1 MSDKEK
7 KRLEEITKELLGL
20 IGEDSTRQGL
30 IKTPKRVAESWK
42 FLSQG
47 YHQNLDEII
56 NEAIFDESAKDMII
70 VKDIEFYSL
79 CEHHLIP
86 FYGKAHV
93 GYIPDGKIIG
103 LSKIP
108 RIIDFYARRLQV
120 QERLTNQIA
129 TCIQDLLNPKG
140 VAVVMEGRHF
150 CMLMRGVQKQNSIA
164 STSSMLGAFKDKST
178 TRNEFLKLVEVNKI
192 CLLYTSPRPRDATLS
207 RMPSSA

>member
-20 IGEDSTRQGL
+20 IGEDSIRQGL

-47 YHQNLDEII
+47 YHQNLNEII

-103 LSKIP
+103 LCSYGSSNCPSI
-108 RIIDFYARRLQV
+108 V
-120 QERLTNQIA
+120 
-129 TCIQDLLNPKG
+129 
-140 VAVVMEGRHF
+140 
-150 CMLMRGVQKQNSIA
+150 SIA
-164 STSSMLGAFKDKST
+164 RWITCG
-178 TRNEFLKLVEVNKI
+178 
-192 CLLYTSPRPRDATLS
+192 
-207 RMPSSA
+207 

>member
-1 MSDKEK
+1 M
-7 KRLEEITKELLGL
+7 
-20 IGEDSTRQGL
+20 
-30 IKTPKRVAESWK
+30 
-42 FLSQG
+42 SQG

-108 RIIDFYARRLQV
+108 RVIDFYARRLQV

-192 CLLYTSPRPRDATLS
+192 
-207 RMPSSA
+207 

>member
-30 IKTPKRVAESWK
+30 IKTPERVAESWK

-47 YHQNLDEII
+47 YHQNLNDVI
-56 NEAIFDESAKDMII
+56 NEAIFNESAKDMII

-93 GYIPDGKIIG
+93 GYIPNGKIIG

-108 RIIDFYARRLQV
+108 RIIDFYSRRLQV

-140 VAVVMEGRHF
+140 VAVIMEGRHF

-164 STSSMLGAFKDKST
+164 STSSMLGAFKDQST
-178 TRNEFLKLVEVNKI
+178 TRNEFLKLVEINKI
-192 CLLYTSPRPRDATLS
+192 
-207 RMPSSA
+207 

>member
-1 MSDKEK
+1 MSDIDK
-7 KRLEEITKELLGL
+7 KRLEKITKELLEI
-20 IGEDSTRQGL
+20 IGEDTNREGL
-30 IKTPKRVAESWK
+30 LKTPKRVAKSWE

-47 YHQNLDEII
+47 YNQNLDEIV
-56 NEAIFDESAKDMII
+56 NEAIFNESAKDMVI

-140 VAVVMEGRHF
+140 VAVIMEGRHF

-164 STSSMLGAFKDKST
+164 STSSMLGTFKEKSN

-192 CLLYTSPRPRDATLS
+192 
-207 RMPSSA
+207 

>member
-7 KRLEEITKELLGL
+7 KRLEELTEELLGL

-30 IKTPKRVAESWK
+30 IKTPERVAESWK

-47 YHQNLDEII
+47 YHQNLNEII

-93 GYIPDGKIIG
+93 GYIPNGKIIG

-108 RIIDFYARRLQV
+108 RIIDFYSRRLQV

-140 VAVVMEGRHF
+140 VAVIMEGRHF

-192 CLLYTSPRPRDATLS
+192 
-207 RMPSSA
+207 

>member
-1 MSDKEK
+1 MSKIDKE
-7 KRLEEITKELLGL
+7 RLEQITKELLE
-20 IGEDSTRQGL
+20 IVGEDTNREGL
-30 IKTPKRVAESWK
+30 LKTPKRVAKSWE

-47 YHQNLDEII
+47 YKQDLDEIV
-56 NEAIFDESAKDMII
+56 NGALFEEAAKDMVI

-93 GYIPDGKIIG
+93 GYIPNGKIIG

-140 VAVVMEGRHF
+140 VAVIMEGRHF

-164 STSSMLGAFKDKST
+164 STSSMLGTFKEKSS

-192 CLLYTSPRPRDATLS
+192 
-207 RMPSSA
+207 

>member
-1 MSDKEK
+1 MSDIDKE
-7 KRLEEITKELLGL
+7 RLEKITKELLEI
-20 IGEDSTRQGL
+20 IGEDTNREGL
-30 IKTPKRVAESWK
+30 LKTPKRVAKSWE

-47 YHQNLDEII
+47 YNQNLDEIV
-56 NEAIFDESAKDMII
+56 NEAIFNESAKDMVI

-140 VAVVMEGRHF
+140 VAVIMEGRHF

-164 STSSMLGAFKDKST
+164 STSSMLGTFKEKSS

-192 CLLYTSPRPRDATLS
+192 
-207 RMPSSA
+207 

>member
-1 MSDKEK
+1 MSYIDK
-7 KRLEEITKELLGL
+7 KRLEKITKELLEI
-20 IGEDSTRQGL
+20 IGEDTNREGL
-30 IKTPKRVAESWK
+30 LKTPKRVAKSWE

-47 YHQNLDEII
+47 YNQNLDEIV
-56 NEAIFDESAKDMII
+56 NEAIFNESAKDMVI

-140 VAVVMEGRHF
+140 VAVIMEGRHF

-164 STSSMLGAFKDKST
+164 STSSMLGTFKEKSS

-192 CLLYTSPRPRDATLS
+192 
-207 RMPSSA
+207 

>member
-30 IKTPKRVAESWK
+30 MKTPKRVAESWK

-192 CLLYTSPRPRDATLS
+192 
-207 RMPSSA
+207 

>member
-93 GYIPDGKIIG
+93 GYIPNGKIIG

-140 VAVVMEGRHF
+140 VAVIMEGRHF

-164 STSSMLGAFKDKST
+164 STSSMLGAFKDQST

-192 CLLYTSPRPRDATLS
+192 
-207 RMPSSA
+207 

>member
-93 GYIPDGKIIG
+93 GYIPNGKIIG

-108 RIIDFYARRLQV
+108 RIIDFYSRRLQV

-140 VAVVMEGRHF
+140 VAVIMEGRHF
-150 CMLMRGVQKQNSIA
+150 CMLM
-164 STSSMLGAFKDKST
+164 
-178 TRNEFLKLVEVNKI
+178 
-192 CLLYTSPRPRDATLS
+192 LS
-207 RMPSSA
+207 LIHI

>member
-93 GYIPDGKIIG
+93 GYIPNGKIIG

-164 STSSMLGAFKDKST
+164 STSSMLGAFKDQST
-178 TRNEFLKLVEVNKI
+178 TRNEFLKLVEAVSYTHLTLPTI
-192 CLLYTSPRPRDATLS
+192 LLV
-207 RMPSSA
+207 

>member
-1 MSDKEK
+1 MSKIDKE
-7 KRLEEITKELLGL
+7 RLEQITKELLE
-20 IGEDSTRQGL
+20 IVGEDTNREGL
-30 IKTPKRVAESWK
+30 LKTPTRVAKSWE

-47 YHQNLDEII
+47 YKQDLDEII
-56 NEAIFDESAKDMII
+56 NGALFEEAAKDMVI

-93 GYIPDGKIIG
+93 GYIPNGKIIG

-140 VAVVMEGRHF
+140 VAVIMEGRHF

-164 STSSMLGAFKDKST
+164 STSSMLGTFKEKSS

-192 CLLYTSPRPRDATLS
+192 
-207 RMPSSA
+207 

>member
-93 GYIPDGKIIG
+93 GYIPNGKIIG

-108 RIIDFYARRLQV
+108 RIIDFYSRRLQV

-140 VAVVMEGRHF
+140 VAVIMEGRHF

-164 STSSMLGAFKDKST
+164 STSSMLGAFKDQST
-178 TRNEFLKLVEVNKI
+178 TRNEFLKLVEINKI
-192 CLLYTSPRPRDATLS
+192 
-207 RMPSSA
+207 

>member
-7 KRLEEITKELLGL
+7 KRLEEITEELLGL

-30 IKTPKRVAESWK
+30 IKTPERVAKSWK

-47 YHQNLDEII
+47 YHQNLNDVI

-93 GYIPDGKIIG
+93 GYIPNGKIIG

-108 RIIDFYARRLQV
+108 RIIDFYSRRLQV

-140 VAVVMEGRHF
+140 VAVIMEGRHF

-164 STSSMLGAFKDKST
+164 STSSMLGAFKDQST
-178 TRNEFLKLVEVNKI
+178 TRNEFLKLVEINKI
-192 CLLYTSPRPRDATLS
+192 
-207 RMPSSA
+207 

>member
-7 KRLEEITKELLGL
+7 KRLEELTEELLGL

-47 YHQNLDEII
+47 YHQNLNEII
-56 NEAIFDESAKDMII
+56 NEAIFDESARDMII

-93 GYIPDGKIIG
+93 GYIPNGKIIG

-108 RIIDFYARRLQV
+108 RIIDFYSRRLQI

-140 VAVVMEGRHF
+140 VAVIMEGRHF

-178 TRNEFLKLVEVNKI
+178 TRNEFLKLVEINKI
-192 CLLYTSPRPRDATLS
+192 
-207 RMPSSA
+207 

>member
-20 IGEDSTRQGL
+20 IGEDATRQGL

-93 GYIPDGKIIG
+93 GYIPNGKIIG

-108 RIIDFYARRLQV
+108 RIIDFYSRRLQV

-140 VAVVMEGRHF
+140 VAVIMEGRHF

-164 STSSMLGAFKDKST
+164 STSSMLGAFKDQST

-192 CLLYTSPRPRDATLS
+192 
-207 RMPSSA
+207 

>member
-1 MSDKEK
+1 MSDIDK
-7 KRLEEITKELLGL
+7 KRLEKITKELLEI
-20 IGEDSTRQGL
+20 IGEDTNREGL
-30 IKTPKRVAESWK
+30 LKTPKRVAKSWE

-47 YHQNLDEII
+47 YNQNLDEIV
-56 NEAIFDESAKDMII
+56 NEAIFNESAKDMVI

-140 VAVVMEGRHF
+140 VAVIMEGRHF

-164 STSSMLGAFKDKST
+164 STSSMLGTFKEKSS
-178 TRNEFLKLVEVNKI
+178 TRNEFLKLVEVNI
-192 CLLYTSPRPRDATLS
+192 I
-207 RMPSSA
+207 

>member
-47 YHQNLDEII
+47 YHQNLNEII

-93 GYIPDGKIIG
+93 GYIPNGKIIG

-140 VAVVMEGRHF
+140 VAVIMEGRHF

-164 STSSMLGAFKDKST
+164 STSSMLGAFKDQST

-192 CLLYTSPRPRDATLS
+192 
-207 RMPSSA
+207 

>member
-30 IKTPKRVAESWK
+30 MKTPKRVAESWK

-140 VAVVMEGRHF
+140 VAVVMERRHY

-192 CLLYTSPRPRDATLS
+192 
-207 RMPSSA
+207 

>member
-1 MSDKEK
+1 MSDIDK
-7 KRLEEITKELLGL
+7 KRLEKITKELLEI
-20 IGEDSTRQGL
+20 IGEDTNREGL
-30 IKTPKRVAESWK
+30 LKTPKRVAKSWE

-47 YHQNLDEII
+47 YNQNLDEIV
-56 NEAIFDESAKDMII
+56 NEAIFNESAKDMVI

-140 VAVVMEGRHF
+140 VAVIMEGRHF

-164 STSSMLGAFKDKST
+164 STSSMLGTFKEKSS
-178 TRNEFLKLVEVNKI
+178 TRNEFLNLVEVNKI
-192 CLLYTSPRPRDATLS
+192 
-207 RMPSSA
+207 

>member
-47 YHQNLDEII
+47 YHQNLDETI

-108 RIIDFYARRLQV
+108 RVIDFYARRLQV

-192 CLLYTSPRPRDATLS
+192 
-207 RMPSSA
+207 

>member
-178 TRNEFLKLVEVNKI
+178 TRNEFLKLVELNKI
-192 CLLYTSPRPRDATLS
+192 
-207 RMPSSA
+207 

>member
-93 GYIPDGKIIG
+93 GYIPNGKIIG

-108 RIIDFYARRLQV
+108 RIVDLFSRRLQV
-120 QERLTNQIA
+120 QERLTQEIA
-129 TCIQDLLNPKG
+129 DTLYAVLNPKG
-140 VAVVMEGRHF
+140 VAVVIEGQHM
-150 CMLMRGVQKQNSIA
+150 CMQMRGVQKTSA
-164 STSSMLGAFKDKST
+164 YMSTSHMLGLFRQDSK
-178 TRNEFLKLVEVNKI
+178 TRKEFLNLIDLNK
-192 CLLYTSPRPRDATLS
+192 RF
-207 RMPSSA
+207 

>member
-93 GYIPDGKIIG
+93 GYIPNGKIIG

-164 STSSMLGAFKDKST
+164 STSSMLGAFKDQST

-192 CLLYTSPRPRDATLS
+192 
-207 RMPSSA
+207 

>member
-20 IGEDSTRQGL
+20 IGEDSARQGL

-108 RIIDFYARRLQV
+108 RVIDFYARRLQV

-192 CLLYTSPRPRDATLS
+192 
-207 RMPSSA
+207 

>member
-1 MSDKEK
+1 MSDIDK
-7 KRLEEITKELLGL
+7 KRLEKITKELLEI
-20 IGEDSTRQGL
+20 IGEDTNREGL
-30 IKTPKRVAESWK
+30 LKTPKRVAKSWE

-47 YHQNLDEII
+47 YNQNLDEIV
-56 NEAIFDESAKDMII
+56 NEAIFNESAKDMVI

-129 TCIQDLLNPKG
+129 TCIQDLFNPKG
-140 VAVVMEGRHF
+140 VAVIMEGRHF

-164 STSSMLGAFKDKST
+164 STSSMLGTFKEKSS

-192 CLLYTSPRPRDATLS
+192 
-207 RMPSSA
+207 

>member
-93 GYIPDGKIIG
+93 GYIPNGKIIG

-108 RIIDFYARRLQV
+108 RIIDFYSRRLQD

-129 TCIQDLLNPKG
+129 TCIQDLLKPKG

-164 STSSMLGAFKDKST
+164 STSSMLGAFKDQST

-192 CLLYTSPRPRDATLS
+192 
-207 RMPSSA
+207 

>member
-7 KRLEEITKELLGL
+7 KRLEELTEELLGL

-47 YHQNLDEII
+47 YHQSLNDVI

-93 GYIPDGKIIG
+93 GYIPNGKIIG

-108 RIIDFYARRLQV
+108 RIIDFYSRRLQV

-164 STSSMLGAFKDKST
+164 STSSMLGAFKDQST
-178 TRNEFLKLVEVNKI
+178 TRNEFLKLVEINKI
-192 CLLYTSPRPRDATLS
+192 
-207 RMPSSA
+207 